1 MSGATAKKLAAVSS
15 PGHIHL
21 AVLLL
26 RPYPIPGMRALL
38 SRAAFSGSGG
48 ARHASS
54 RALPTSATFL
64 VRLRHQM
71 ADFWTVFTFNA
82 PTLNLSTQL
91 PVGTT
96 TLWLRQWSG
105 TDVGSGGAVWGASRR
120 LIQYLETYGDGAPA
134 VPSPAEGEAAAIAVP
149 SRTVGTLR
157 LIELGSGTGAAGL
170 AAAVLGFAHVTLS
183 DQASFCFPNAPGERE
198 APARSLLDLA
208 RTNLELN
215 IGAINS
221 AQSDSISSMERTHPT
236 GANSANSESSLADH
250 APAAD
255 AHVAAVAQLLWGD
268 EADHAALPHAKY
280 DVVLGSDVLLFTS
293 AMLPLLATLR
303 RVSHEGTVGGSK
315 ECEARVRLLG
325 LTIQRGSPGC
335 AIRSLGRV
343 RSAPLNS
350 PGSMGGSGAAVRHDR
365 RRADLAALRPALHTR
380 HGRPVRAH

>member
-1 MSGATAKKLAAVSS
+1 MS
-15 PGHIHL
+15 
-21 AVLLL
+21 
-26 RPYPIPGMRALL
+26 
-38 SRAAFSGSGG
+38 
-48 ARHASS
+48 
-54 RALPTSATFL
+54 
-64 VRLRHQM
+64 
-71 ADFWTVFTFNA
+71 DFWTVFTFSA
-82 PTLNLSTQL
+82 PTLNLSTQ
-91 PVGTT
+91 VRAGTT

-120 LIQYLETYGDGAPA
+120 LIQYLEAHGDGAPA
-134 VPSPAEGEAAAIAVP
+134 VPSAAEGEAAAIAVP

-170 AAAVLGFAHVTLS
+170 AAAALGFAHVTLS

-221 AQSDSISSMERTHPT
+221 AQSDSISSIGRTHPT
-236 GANSANSESSLADH
+236 GANSADADSSLAGH

-255 AHVAAVAQLLWGD
+255 APVAAVAQLLWGD

-303 RVSHEGTVGGSK
+303 RVSHEGRVSGSK
-315 ECEARVRLLG
+315 ECRLHGSHSSPAWPPGANDPARLLAA
-325 LTIQRGSPGC
+325 PY
-335 AIRSLGRV
+335 ALGG
-343 RSAPLNS
+343 APLNRS
-350 PGSMGGSGAAVRHDR
+350 GSNGRQPCGREVTEGAPTLRPCALLCTPGTVVLFEHTDRGLWEGDYLYPLDLARFLAAVEAEGRWESTVVRDVGRHITLRMVRRSKARPGS
-365 RRADLAALRPALHTR
+365 HTTR
-380 HGRPVRAH
+380 